1 MAELPMAVGKFLVFY
16 FIHDNLERLGW
27 MYQKPRDR

>member
-16 FIHDNLERLGW
+16 FIHNLERLGW